1 MERKTQIYNDKFDDT
16 VILDRLEDT
25 KVLDKVDYSKK
36 DTVSLDDDEI
46 LKELEQLH
54 TQRRPIIENSNFDD
68 DDFFNNGDFDYVGS
82 SYNSDNFYSD
92 YKDKSPKKKKSNKK
106 SNKKKYI
113 FIGCGIILMTILI
126 ATIFILHDNPV
137 MAEDEVEADRVL
149 LSDTS
154 WASENDTIIEFG
166 VPNEYQ
172 GYKEYYK
179 GSKNYLL
186 ATYDLFYNDDA
197 RKILEYYNQDSKE
210 LYNNIA
216 KEYNLQ
222 DNEKWFVMTLSV
234 TTDISSMNRDTTD
247 YFIVYKD
254 NIMYLYDLN
263 TFLYSKLYRDN
274 NKYTESSDVS
284 EVEEEVVIE
293 EEDTTEPVDENALD
307 ELFKKAQE
315 EKKQKEIEEQKKKE
329 EEEKAKQEKEKQEA
343 ETPPEQSLEIV
354 TNVDP
359 EENN

>member
-1 MERKTQIYNDKFDDT
+1 MDKKTITYNNNMDDT
-16 VILDRLEDT
+16 IVLYDNIDNQLNSKLDNKLIDNELYDINDLFYEEKPKA
-25 KVLDKVDYSKK
+25 KVSNQNKK
-36 DTVSLDDDEI
+36 
-46 LKELEQLH
+46 
-54 TQRRPIIENSNFDD
+54 R
-68 DDFFNNGDFDYVGS
+68 
-82 SYNSDNFYSD
+82 
-92 YKDKSPKKKKSNKK
+92 K

-113 FIGCGIILMTILI
+113 FIGCGIILMTILV

-137 MAEDEVEADRVL
+137 MADDEVEADRVL

-179 GSKNYLL
+179 GSRNYLL
-186 ATYDLFYNDDA
+186 ATYDIFYNDDA
-197 RKILEYYNQDSKE
+197 RKILEYYNKDSKE

-216 KEYNLQ
+216 EEYNLQ

-234 TTDISSMNRDTTD
+234 TTDILSMDRDTTD

-263 TFLYSKLYRDN
+263 DYSYSKLYRDN

-284 EVEEEVVIE
+284 EVEEEVVVIE
-293 EEDTTEPVDENALD
+293 DEDTTEPVDENALD

-315 EKKQKEIEEQKKKE
+315 EKKQKELEEKQKKE
-329 EEEKAKQEKEKQEA
+329 EEEKAKKEKEKQEE
-343 ETPPEQSLEIV
+343 ETPPEQSLEII
-354 TNVDP
+354 TNIDP